1 MEMIEIQEKI
11 TPIMEKYGIK
21 RASVFGSV
29 ARGEDRADSDI
40 DVLVELGDQSMGL
53 FKYSRFVD
61 ELEESLGRK
70 VDVVTKINKFIKPY
84 IIPDLKEIYERR

>member
-1 MEMIEIQEKI
+1 MIEIQEKI